1 MIEIRKG
8 TQYDVEPLITL
19 MASVRAG
26 MVCKEWL
33 YLDTPDEVRR
43 MMTSRTMSLW
53 VAMDGER
60 LAAAFDMLYPGLEPY
75 NYGYLLGFSPE
86 KLRKVINMDTAVVH
100 PAYRGL
106 GLQRKLMR
114 CAETSFAETEEHI
127 LLCTVHPDNVF
138 SLNNVLSQGYTIEKT
153 VALYGSIRHVLRKDI

>member
-53 VAMDGER
+53 VAMDGEQ

-75 NYGYLLGFSPE
+75 NY
-86 KLRKVINMDTAVVH
+86 D
-100 PAYRGL
+100 
-106 GLQRKLMR
+106 
-114 CAETSFAETEEHI
+114 
-127 LLCTVHPDNVF
+127 
-138 SLNNVLSQGYTIEKT
+138 
-153 VALYGSIRHVLRKDI
+153 